1 MKQHNLAKR
10 LASLGLVL
18 AMLFS
23 MAACGTTSDQS
34 SSGSASVEAS
44 LSGQEEETES
54 QTLSSESS
62 QEVESA
68 PQESTDGATITLT
81 DQAGREMV
89 LEEPAQ
95 TIVSCY
101 YITTYATIALGLS
114 DRVIGLEMKADSRP
128 IYQMAAPQLL
138 ELPNVG
144 SLKEFNVEA
153 AAALEPD
160 LVLMPVKLSSYADTL
175 TDLGIN
181 VLVVDP
187 ESQEQMEEMLTLIA
201 KACSVEERAQELL
214 DYYDEKLEQV
224 GSLTFETTPRVYMG
238 SNSSYL
244 ETAPGE
250 MYQSNLIELAGGE
263 NVASQ
268 LEGDYWTEVSYETI
282 LSMDPE
288 VIIVPCGA
296 AYTAEDISSDPQLA
310 EVTAVKNGAVY
321 QMPQEIEEWDS
332 PVPSG
337 ILGVLWLTSVL
348 HEEAY
353 SFETFQA
360 DVVDYYQRFYDFTID
375 TGLITK

>member
-1 MKQHNLAKR
+1 MKRHDLTKR
-10 LASLGLVL
+10 LVALVL
-18 AMLFS
+18 ILAMVLS
-23 MAACGTTSDQS
+23 LAACGTTQEQS
-34 SSGSASVEAS
+34 SSETTASESS
-44 LSGQEEETES
+44 LSQQETES
-54 QTLSSESS
+54 ETTSSESS
-62 QEVESA
+62 QELSSE
-68 PQESTDGATITLT
+68 PQETDSSAAITLT
-81 DQAGREMV
+81 DQAGREVVM
-89 LEEPAQ
+89 EEPAQ

-201 KACSVEERAQELL
+201 TACGVEERAQELL

-224 GSLTFETTPRVYMG
+224 ASYTYESVPQVYMG

-244 ETAPGE
+244 ETAPGG
-250 MYQSNLIELAGGE
+250 MYQSDLIGLAGGE
-263 NVASQ
+263 NVAQ
-268 LEGDYWTEVSYETI
+268 DLEGDYWTEVSYETI

-296 AYTAEDISSDPQLA
+296 AYTAEDITADPQLA
-310 EVTAVKNGAVY
+310 EVTAVKNGQVY

-348 HEEAY
+348 HDDVY
-353 SFETFQA
+353 SFDTFQA
-360 DVVDYYQRFYDFTID
+360 DVVDYYEQFYGFTID
-375 TGLITK
+375 TALITK

>member
-10 LASLGLVL
+10 LAPLGLVL

-81 DQAGREMV
+81 DQAGREVV

-144 SLKEFNVEA
+144 SL
-153 AAALEPD
+153 
-160 LVLMPVKLSSYADTL
+160 
-175 TDLGIN
+175 
-181 VLVVDP
+181 
-187 ESQEQMEEMLTLIA
+187 
-201 KACSVEERAQELL
+201 
-214 DYYDEKLEQV
+214 
-224 GSLTFETTPRVYMG
+224 
-238 SNSSYL
+238 
-244 ETAPGE
+244 
-250 MYQSNLIELAGGE
+250 
-263 NVASQ
+263 
-268 LEGDYWTEVSYETI
+268 
-282 LSMDPE
+282 
-288 VIIVPCGA
+288 
-296 AYTAEDISSDPQLA
+296 
-310 EVTAVKNGAVY
+310 
-321 QMPQEIEEWDS
+321 
-332 PVPSG
+332 
-337 ILGVLWLTSVL
+337 
-348 HEEAY
+348 
-353 SFETFQA
+353 
-360 DVVDYYQRFYDFTID
+360 
-375 TGLITK
+375 

>member
-1 MKQHNLAKR
+1 MKRHDLTKR
-10 LASLGLVL
+10 LVAFVLVL
-18 AMLFS
+18 AMVLS
-23 MAACGTTSDQS
+23 LAACGTTQEQS
-34 SSGSASVEAS
+34 SSETTASESS
-44 LSGQEEETES
+44 LSQQETES
-54 QTLSSESS
+54 ETTSSESS
-62 QEVESA
+62 QELSSE
-68 PQESTDGATITLT
+68 PQETNSSAAITLT
-81 DQAGREMV
+81 DQAGREVVM
-89 LEEPAQ
+89 EEPAE

-201 KACSVEERAQELL
+201 TACGVEERAQELL

-224 GSLTFETTPRVYMG
+224 ASYTYDSVPRVYMG

-244 ETAPGE
+244 ETAPGG
-250 MYQSNLIELAGGE
+250 MYQSDLIGLAGGE
-263 NVASQ
+263 NVAQ
-268 LEGDYWTEVSYETI
+268 DLEGDYWTEVSYETI

-296 AYTAEDISSDPQLA
+296 AYTAEDITADPQLA
-310 EVTAVKNGAVY
+310 EVTAVKNGQVY

-348 HEEAY
+348 HDDVY
-353 SFETFQA
+353 SFDTFQA
-360 DVVDYYQRFYDFTID
+360 DVVDYYEQFYGFTID
-375 TGLITK
+375 TALITK

>member
-1 MKQHNLAKR
+1 MNR
-10 LASLGLVL
+10 LYLTNRVIALVLVL
-18 AMLFS
+18 AMVLS
-23 MAACGTTSDQS
+23 LAACGTASDQS
-34 SSGSASVEAS
+34 SAQTSQSQSS
-44 LSGQEEETES
+44 QSQQETEVS
-54 QTLSSESS
+54 QEAS
-62 QEVESA
+62 QEVSSE
-68 PQESTDGATITLT
+68 PQDAASGTTVTLT
-81 DQAGREMV
+81 DQAGREIVM
-89 LEEPAQ
+89 EPAQ

-138 ELPNVG
+138 DLPNVG

-187 ESQEQMEEMLTLIA
+187 ETQEQMEEMLTLIA
-201 KACSVEERAQELL
+201 AACGVEDRAQALL

-224 GSLTFETTPRVYMG
+224 GSYTYETLPRVYMG

-244 ETAPGE
+244 ETAPGA
-250 MYQSNLIELAGGE
+250 MYQSDLISLAGGE
-263 NVASQ
+263 NVAQ
-268 LEGDYWTEVSYETI
+268 DLEGDYWTEVSYETI

-296 AYTAEDISSDPQLA
+296 AYTAEDISGDAQLA
-310 EVTAVKNGAVY
+310 EVTAVKNGRVY

-348 HEEAY
+348 HDDVY

-360 DVVDYYQRFYDFTID
+360 DAVDYYEQFYGFTLD

>member
-1 MKQHNLAKR
+1 MKKHDLTKR
-10 LASLGLVL
+10 LMALMLVL
-18 AMLFS
+18 AMVLS
-23 MAACGTTSDQS
+23 LAACGTTQES
-34 SSGSASVEAS
+34 SSETTASESS
-44 LSGQEEETES
+44 LSQQETES
-54 QTLSSESS
+54 ETTSSESS
-62 QEVESA
+62 QELSSES
-68 PQESTDGATITLT
+68 QETDSSAAITLT
-81 DQAGREMV
+81 DQAGREVVM
-89 LEEPAQ
+89 EEPAQ

-160 LVLMPVKLSSYADTL
+160 LVIMPVKLSSYADTL
-175 TDLGIN
+175 TELGIN

-201 KACSVEERAQELL
+201 TACGVEERAQELL

-224 GSLTFETTPRVYMG
+224 ASYTYESVPRVYMG

-244 ETAPGE
+244 ETAPGG
-250 MYQSNLIELAGGE
+250 MYQSDLIGLAGGE
-263 NVASQ
+263 NVAQ
-268 LEGDYWTEVSYETI
+268 DLEGDYWTEVSYETI

-296 AYTAEDISSDPQLA
+296 AYTAEDISADPQLA
-310 EVTAVKNGAVY
+310 EVTAVKNGQVY
-321 QMPQEIEEWDS
+321 QMPQDIEEWDS

-348 HEEAY
+348 HDDVY

-360 DVVDYYQRFYDFTID
+360 DVVDYYEQFYGFTID
-375 TGLITK
+375 TALITK

>member
-1 MKQHNLAKR
+1 M
-10 LASLGLVL
+10 
-18 AMLFS
+18 
-23 MAACGTTSDQS
+23 
-34 SSGSASVEAS
+34 EAS

-68 PQESTDGATITLT
+68 PQESTDSATITLT
-81 DQAGREMV
+81 DQAGREVV

-128 IYQMAAPQLL
+128 IYQMTAPQLL

-160 LVLMPVKLSSYADTL
+160 LVLMPVKLSSYAHTL

-201 KACSVEERAQELL
+201 KACSVEERVQELL

-296 AYTAEDISSDPQLA
+296 AYTAEDISRDPQLA

-321 QMPQEIEEWDS
+321 QMPQEIEECDS